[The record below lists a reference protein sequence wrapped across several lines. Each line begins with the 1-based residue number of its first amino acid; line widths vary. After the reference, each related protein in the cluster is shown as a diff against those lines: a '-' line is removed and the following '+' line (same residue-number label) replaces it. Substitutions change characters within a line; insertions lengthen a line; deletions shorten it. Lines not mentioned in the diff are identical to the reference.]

1 MGVGEGGNWGGS
13 GKQRVSYKEN
23 MTGTEKAPA
32 DSIFRE
38 LKIFVFGK
46 TRHQYPL
53 IQFRLF
59 LFLV

>member
-46 TRHQYPL
+46 T
-53 IQFRLF
+53 
-59 LFLV
+59 